1 MSVMRRFFNFNRRVC
16 RRLTPT
22 HVHEANVFAV
32 YRKLGALLLSHPDVH
47 RVLDCGAG
55 KSWHFPSHYKKWYDI
70 HLIGADIQGDEIEHN
85 PDLDEKIICDVTEAI
100 PIDLGP
106 VDLVMV
112 YSGIEHFKDNQT
124 FLRHAYACLRPGGFL
139 LAQFPGRYAPFA
151 IVNRVLPGRVAKRL
165 IGISMQ
171 DHGGVLGFAAYYDRT
186 HYSGFAAMADAA
198 DFDTVYY
205 YPGFYSSSYAEFFF
219 PLWILSYIYD
229 GIRFALGTKN
239 LASYNLFLLQKPDH
253 GRGSGAF
260 RLYAWE

>member
-100 PIDLGP
+100 PIELRTGR
-106 VDLVMV
+106 
-112 YSGIEHFKDNQT
+112 SGN
-124 FLRHAYACLRPGGFL
+124 
-139 LAQFPGRYAPFA
+139 
-151 IVNRVLPGRVAKRL
+151 
-165 IGISMQ
+165 
-171 DHGGVLGFAAYYDRT
+171 GVLRDR
-186 HYSGFAAMADAA
+186 
-198 DFDTVYY
+198 
-205 YPGFYSSSYAEFFF
+205 
-219 PLWILSYIYD
+219 
-229 GIRFALGTKN
+229 AL
-239 LASYNLFLLQKPDH
+239 
-253 GRGSGAF
+253 
-260 RLYAWE
+260 